1 MINRK
6 VIDKTSTVKP
16 KLRKNGGVVKM
27 IVVNG
32 IILEITE
39 ISGDTMATH
48 GYGDIPLYVVPDVG
62 EPRMVSKLTGTQ
74 KFPGAKSLDPMA
86 QNGKKISGGLGVE
99 DWWNNRENTVNI

>member
-39 ISGDTMATH
+39 ISGDTMATW
-48 GYGDIPLYVVPDVG
+48 V
-62 EPRMVSKLTGTQ
+62 R
-74 KFPGAKSLDPMA
+74 
-86 QNGKKISGGLGVE
+86 
-99 DWWNNRENTVNI
+99 